1 MLNWNAFPISLLG
14 DNLPKAPGTTL
25 LHARFTDRQ
34 GSLHACN
41 KVVTGALGKLSPS
54 GEMWN
59 TCQFSTHE

>member
-1 MLNWNAFPISLLG
+1 MDAKFAKLTRFFPFFLG

-54 GEMWN
+54 GGM
-59 TCQFSTHE
+59 